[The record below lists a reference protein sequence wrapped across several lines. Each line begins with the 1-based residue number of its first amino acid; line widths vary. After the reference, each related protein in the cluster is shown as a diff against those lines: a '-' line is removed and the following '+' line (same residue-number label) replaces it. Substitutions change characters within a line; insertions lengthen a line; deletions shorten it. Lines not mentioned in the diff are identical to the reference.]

1 MEKRTIYKLVK
12 ITDLNG
18 KDRVDGGSLSR
29 IGRIVDFDEKDV
41 VIGRYCF
48 LECVVPGW
56 DKSIITSD
64 VQECIKAEDGYILKT
79 LNSYYYLVDYEKS
92 KRSPYLIKEEACV

>member
-1 MEKRTIYKLVK
+1 MEKRTIYKVVK

-18 KDRVDGGSLSR
+18 KDRVDGGSLS
-29 IGRIVDFDEKDV
+29 RIVDFDEKDV

-56 DKSIITSD
+56 NKSIITSD